1 MNVRGWTISL
11 AVLAALSIGA
21 TAARADEHDAGLEA
35 TLRAVVQQN
44 IDAYERK
51 DAKATAKT
59 VHSKSPAYEASKEAA
74 VSQIKDLD
82 VDAELVAFKYMGH
95 DDEFAVAR
103 AKTKTTKKAGETDDF
118 TDNTVDVIILFHME
132 DGVWKLWSEQVL
144 DIDVAAE

>member
-1 MNVRGWTISL
+1 MSVRGWSISL

-21 TAARADEHDAGLEA
+21 TAARADQHDAGLEA
-35 TLRAVVQQN
+35 TLRGVLEKN

-51 DAKATAKT
+51 DAEATAKT
-59 VHSKSPAYEASKEAA
+59 VHTKSPAYEASKEAA
-74 VSQIKDLD
+74 GELKDLD
-82 VDAELVAFKYMGH
+82 VDAEIVAFKYMGH

-103 AKTKTTKKAGETDDF
+103 AKTKTSKKAGETEDF

-144 DIDVAAE
+144 DIDVPAE